1 MDLRQLAKTVEWLD
15 EQRRK
20 DRQAIVALE
29 EQLRASHELNRE
41 YSERLQKIET
51 RVAEMRAS
59 TEQRASNL
67 SERLDQAQFESK
79 RQIEIIENRRLKVE
93 KEQERLREIERDA
106 NSRALVELRK
116 DKDVVPRVLDE
127 LKARREEERRL
138 SLILTELQQQIPPL
152 YQRVEDSERR
162 ISVTLEASRVD
173 AKKLNEIQGEIPD
186 LRRRIDET
194 KGRFD
199 VVDEIVRRSEA
210 RVGEI
215 VTLEADRKLV
225 QTAWIEQQ
233 TIFTVERDRVV
244 KKLEEQTSYFQ
255 ASFQEA
261 VARLDVYTDTYRE
274 MRRALGSFQDIVNEI
289 QRRLKES
296 NEVQRIN
303 EERVRHDWENF
314 VTEDQKRWTTHMLLR
329 DEQWRDNDRRL
340 QKIGERLQAFDVL
353 IQAVQV
359 ELERWQTL
367 DISRM
372 QAIFGLARELMAEYD
387 QTLTRVR

>member
-20 DRQAIVALE
+20 DRQTIVALE

-51 RVAEMRAS
+51 RVAELRAS
-59 TEQRASNL
+59 TEQRLANL

-79 RQIEIIENRRLKVE
+79 RQIEIIENRRLKIE

-173 AKKLNEIQGEIPD
+173 AKKLNKIQGEIPD

>member
-20 DRQAIVALE
+20 DRQTIVALE

-51 RVAEMRAS
+51 RVAELRAS
-59 TEQRASNL
+59 TEQRLANL

-79 RQIEIIENRRLKVE
+79 RQIEIIENRRLKIE

-274 MRRALGSFQDIVNEI
+274 MRQALGSFQDIVNEI

>member
-138 SLILTELQQQIPPL
+138 SLMLTELQQQIPPL

-173 AKKLNEIQGEIPD
+173 AKKLNELQGEIPD

-210 RVGEI
+210 RIGEI
-215 VTLEADRKLV
+215 VALEADRKLV
-225 QTAWIEQQ
+225 QTTWIEQQ